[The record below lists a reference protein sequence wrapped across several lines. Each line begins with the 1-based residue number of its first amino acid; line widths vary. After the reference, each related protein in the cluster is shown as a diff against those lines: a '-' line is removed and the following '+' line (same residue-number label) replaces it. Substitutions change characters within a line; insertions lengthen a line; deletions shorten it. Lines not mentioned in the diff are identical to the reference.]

1 MLLGRGKSPEVY
13 ISLFALNR
21 CAVAGAN
28 LLVVLSSE
36 LGVILSL
43 YRSFSSLP

>member
-21 CAVAGAN
+21 CAVAGAG
-28 LLVVLSSE
+28 LLLVLSSQ
-36 LGVILSL
+36 LGVTLHL
-43 YRSFSSLP
+43 YHSSSSYL